1 MIYMK
6 KLVAISVLFVGLAAA
21 VFAQDD
27 EGKWKV
33 GFMARYVT
41 DMLFATSASGESTE
55 KIGSDTY
62 TKKFGEFNKGTIDF
76 FGGHHNLPHPDNRM
90 LLSISNSGENYDV
103 YADIAFD
110 DWDTNWGNRYAASGT
125 KPWGDL
131 FDNGGGILGF
141 LLHGSADWYAK
152 GNAGIFDAQIGTAS
166 RGGWVSTNATWND
179 WYGWNNL
186 CRFGVWGLEL
196 DNNGNVVPGW
206 RVGDD
211 FRTWPEWGPIAAV
224 GAGFGNFKFSL
235 GYSMNNPV
243 SHGNIWDGGATNAS
257 HINGSFMVN
266 GRVTDA
272 IAFDLFYAVKGEDPD
287 TFSRPNDTGNPPAGK
302 WDNIIG
308 AYVGLGL
315 VENLGLSLG
324 YTANF
329 AAYENSGFLPA
340 GETEWEKSKPRT
352 YTAPIFSG
360 VDIHASYSGI
370 DRIGL
375 TFNNNLSFAG
385 VKGEEIKADSEKI
398 ILNFAG
404 NPYDKDLSQDWF
416 HWDAELK
423 ASLSLVENLG
433 LTVHLGNR
441 LGVITNESSATVGG
455 TTVTRKQTDTSNEF
469 RVSVSAEYGIGGAT
483 IGTGLFFC
491 VQSTLIDLEESGG
504 GSTHTFKANS
514 DTVKFGMPLL
524 IKVAF

>member
-1 MIYMK
+1 MK
-6 KLVAISVLFVGLAAA
+6 KLIAIAVLLVLLTTA
-21 VFAQDD
+21 VFAQD
-27 EGKWKV
+27 EGWKF
-33 GFMARYVT
+33 GFMARYTT
-41 DMLFATSASGESTE
+41 DMLFGASLSGKSEETSTGQP
-55 KIGSDTY
+55 
-62 TKKFGEFNKGTIDF
+62 TKTQEFGKFNKGWVNF
-76 FGGHHNLPHPDNRM
+76 FGNTELQSWTPLPAPDSR
-90 LLSISNSGENYDV
+90 LSLSISHSGENHDV
-103 YADIAFD
+103 WVDIAMDGWVGKFAD
-110 DWDTNWGNRYAASGT
+110 PNTPLTVGQ
-125 KPWGDL
+125 
-131 FDNGGGILGF
+131 F
-141 LLHGSADWYAK
+141 LLNGEPKTDWYFKA
-152 GNAGIFDAQIGTAS
+152 NAGPFNAQVGTAGY
-166 RGGWVSTNATWND
+166 GGFVSTQATWND